1 MRIRP
6 KDIARSLVD
15 SMEQNPA
22 MHADEACESAIRLL
36 KSKCP
41 GVTFRQFVKLLEREL
56 KKRGSISS
64 GLLVVPNEHSIS
76 AETVGA
82 LLKEK
87 SGKTV
92 RIERATDPEL
102 IGGSV
107 LLVDHRRIDC
117 SIQGALANLL
127 KTCLQPLD

>member
-1 MRIRP
+1 MKIRP
-6 KDIARSLVD
+6 KDIARSLAD
-15 SMEQNPA
+15 SLEQNPA
-22 MHADEACESAIRLL
+22 MPVADLCDSAMQLL
-36 KSKCP
+36 RTRCP
-41 GVTFRQFVKLLEREL
+41 GVTFRQLVKLLEREL

-64 GLLVVPNEHSIS
+64 GLLVVPTEHSIS
-76 AETVGA
+76 AEAVGA

-92 RIERATDPEL
+92 QMERATDPDL

-117 SIQGALANLL
+117 SIQGALAHLL